1 MDDRLKSALDVANRM
16 VTFNTQKE
24 LIKQEYKESCLFHEN
39 GHQFTINKELINFLT
54 SLIQMGYVEDVVI
67 IDDFEN
73 PYMISFVED
82 FRSAVFDIY
91 TEKSNEYYH
100 RYIELKKNRSV
111 LTMIGI

>member
-24 LIKQEYKESCLFHEN
+24 LIKQEYNESCLYHEN
-39 GHQFTINKELINFLT
+39 GHQFTIDRELINFLT
-54 SLIQMGYVEDVVI
+54 SLIQMGYTEDVVV

-73 PYMISFVED
+73 PYMIANVEE
-82 FRSAVFDIY
+82 FRSNIFSIY
-91 TEKSNEYYH
+91 TEKSNDYYH
-100 RYIELKKNRSV
+100 KYIELKKNRSV

>member
-24 LIKQEYKESCLFHEN
+24 LMRQEYKESCLYHEN
-39 GHQFTINKELINFLT
+39 GHQFTIDRELINFLT
-54 SLIQMGYVEDVVI
+54 SLIQMGHNEDVVI

-73 PYMISFVED
+73 PYMIENIEE
-82 FRSAVFDIY
+82 FRSNIFNIY
-91 TEKSNEYYH
+91 AEKSNEYYH
-100 RYIELKKNRSV
+100 KYINLKKSRSV

>member
-24 LIKQEYKESCLFHEN
+24 LIKQEYKESCLYHEN
-39 GHQFTINKELINFLT
+39 GHQFSINRELINFLT
-54 SLIQMGYVEDVVI
+54 SLIQMGYTEDIVV

-73 PYMISFVED
+73 PYMISNIEE

-100 RYIELKKNRSV
+100 KYLELKKTRSV

>member
-24 LIKQEYKESCLFHEN
+24 LIKQEYKEGCLYHEN
-39 GHQFTINKELINFLT
+39 GHQFSINRELINFLT
-54 SLIQMGYVEDVVI
+54 SLIQMGYTEDIVV

-73 PYMISFVED
+73 PYMISNIEE
-82 FRSAVFDIY
+82 FRSSVFDIY

-100 RYIELKKNRSV
+100 KYLELKKTRSV

>member
-24 LIKQEYKESCLFHEN
+24 LIRQEYNESCLYHEN
-39 GHQFTINKELINFLT
+39 GHQFTINRDLINFLT
-54 SLIQMGYVEDVVI
+54 SLIQMEYTEDVVV

-82 FRSAVFDIY
+82 FRLNVFNIY

-100 RYIELKKNRSV
+100 KYIELKKNRSV
-111 LTMIGI
+111 LTMIGM

>member
-24 LIKQEYKESCLFHEN
+24 LIKQEYKEGCLYHEN
-39 GHQFTINKELINFLT
+39 GHQFTVSRDLINFLT
-54 SLIQMGYVEDVVI
+54 SLVQMGHDEDIVI

-73 PYMISFVED
+73 PYMITNVEE
-82 FRSAVFDIY
+82 FRSNIFTIY
-91 TEKSNEYYH
+91 AEKSNEYYH

-111 LTMIGI
+111 LTMIGL

>member
-24 LIKQEYKESCLFHEN
+24 LIRQEYNESCLYHEN
-39 GHQFTINKELINFLT
+39 GHQFSINRELINFLT
-54 SLIQMGYVEDVVI
+54 SLIQMGYTEDVVV

-73 PYMISFVED
+73 PYMIPKVED
-82 FRSAVFDIY
+82 FRTSVFDIY

-100 RYIELKKNRSV
+100 KYIELKKNRSV
-111 LTMIGI
+111 LTMIGL

>member
-1 MDDRLKSALDVANRM
+1 MDDRLKSALNVANRM

-24 LIKQEYKESCLFHEN
+24 LIKQEYKESCLYHEN
-39 GHQFTINKELINFLT
+39 GHQFTIDRELINFLT
-54 SLIQMGYVEDVVI
+54 SLIQMEHNEDVVI

-73 PYMISFVED
+73 PYMISNVED

-91 TEKSNEYYH
+91 TEKSNDYYH

>member
-1 MDDRLKSALDVANRM
+1 MDDRLKSALNVANRM

-24 LIKQEYKESCLFHEN
+24 LIKQEYKESCLYHEN
-39 GHQFTINKELINFLT
+39 GHQFTIDRELINFLT
-54 SLIQMGYVEDVVI
+54 SLIQMEHNEDVVI

-73 PYMISFVED
+73 PYMISNVED

-91 TEKSNEYYH
+91 TEKSNDYYH

-111 LTMIGI
+111 LTMIGL

>member
-24 LIKQEYKESCLFHEN
+24 LIKQEYRESCLYHEN

-54 SLIQMGYVEDVVI
+54 SLIQMEYVEDVVI

-73 PYMISFVED
+73 PYMISSVED

-100 RYIELKKNRSV
+100 KYIELKKNRSV

>member
-24 LIKQEYKESCLFHEN
+24 LIKQEYKESCLYHEN
-39 GHQFTINKELINFLT
+39 GHQFTINKDLINFLT
-54 SLIQMGYVEDVVI
+54 SLIQMGCVEDVVI

-73 PYMISFVED
+73 PYMISSVED
-82 FRSAVFDIY
+82 FRSSVFDIY

-100 RYIELKKNRSV
+100 RYVELKKNRSV

>member
-24 LIKQEYKESCLFHEN
+24 LIKQEYKESCLYHEN

-54 SLIQMGYVEDVVI
+54 SLIQMGYTEDVVI

-73 PYMISFVED
+73 PYMIPLVED
-82 FRSAVFDIY
+82 FRLNVFNIY

-100 RYIELKKNRSV
+100 KYIELKKNRSV

>member
-24 LIKQEYKESCLFHEN
+24 LIKQEYKEGCLYHEN
-39 GHQFTINKELINFLT
+39 GHQFTVSRDLINFLT
-54 SLIQMGYVEDVVI
+54 SLVQMGHDEDIVI

-73 PYMISFVED
+73 PYMITDVEE
-82 FRSAVFDIY
+82 FRSNIFTIY
-91 TEKSNEYYH
+91 AEKSNEYYH

-111 LTMIGI
+111 LTMIGL

>member
-1 MDDRLKSALDVANRM
+1 MDERLKSALDVANRM

-39 GHQFTINKELINFLT
+39 GHQFTISRELINFLT
-54 SLIQMGYVEDVVI
+54 SLIQMGHIEDIVV

-73 PYMISFVED
+73 PYMISNIED
-82 FRSAVFDIY
+82 FRSAIFSIY
-91 TEKSNEYYH
+91 AEKSNEYYH
-100 RYIELKKNRSV
+100 KYIELKKNRSV

>member
-24 LIKQEYKESCLFHEN
+24 LIKQEYKESCLYHEN
-39 GHQFTINKELINFLT
+39 GHQFTINKDLINFLT
-54 SLIQMGYVEDVVI
+54 SLIQMGYIEDVVI

-73 PYMISFVED
+73 PYMISSVEE
-82 FRSAVFDIY
+82 FRSSVFDIY

-100 RYIELKKNRSV
+100 RYIELKKNRSI

>member
-24 LIKQEYKESCLFHEN
+24 LIKQEYKEGCLYHEN
-39 GHQFTINKELINFLT
+39 GHQFTVSRDLINFLT
-54 SLIQMGYVEDVVI
+54 SLVQMGHDEDIVI

-73 PYMISFVED
+73 PYMITSVEE
-82 FRSAVFDIY
+82 FRSNIFTIY
-91 TEKSNEYYH
+91 AEKSNEYYH